1 MAPVRAQEKTKSA
14 TTNHESM
21 SEYIKVLL
29 SLLWGTLFLVWLL
42 YALFSKKG
50 TSSEPWHQR
59 LLFNWMPLL
68 LAFYLLGPG
77 DWFGHTLIREK
88 FVEHTN
94 LVGIIGLIPCL
105 LGFAIAIW
113 SRLLLG
119 TNWSLSVQ
127 KKEKHEL
134 IIRGPYKL
142 VRHPIYTGL
151 LLMFCGNALIVGD
164 YRAII
169 AVLIVFVSFWFKLKK
184 EEKLLTEVFGDNYRE
199 YMQKTKRMIPWL
211 I

>member
-1 MAPVRAQEKTKSA
+1 
-14 TTNHESM
+14 M